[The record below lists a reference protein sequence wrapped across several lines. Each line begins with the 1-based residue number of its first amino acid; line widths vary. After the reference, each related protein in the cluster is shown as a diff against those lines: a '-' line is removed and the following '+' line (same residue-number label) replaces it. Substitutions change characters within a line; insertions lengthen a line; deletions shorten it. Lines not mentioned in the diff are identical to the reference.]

1 MPSKTPKTSLSVSR
15 RNEYL
20 VDLADAYAD
29 RENMSRSDFLFSLV
43 RKYHIQERRLNHNAL

>member
-20 VDLADAYAD
+20 VDIADAYAD
-29 RENMSRSDFLFSLV
+29 KINMSRSDFLFSLV
-43 RKYHIQERRLNHNAL
+43 REYHIKERRLNQNAL